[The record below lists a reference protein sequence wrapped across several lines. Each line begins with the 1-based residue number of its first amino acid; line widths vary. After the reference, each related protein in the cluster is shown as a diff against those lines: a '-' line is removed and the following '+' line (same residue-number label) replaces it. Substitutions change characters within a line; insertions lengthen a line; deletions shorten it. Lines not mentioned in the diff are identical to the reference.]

1 MATVRM
7 SRRLLSEIRQN
18 ARDKFTLVNPKK
30 EYPEPDT
37 YYDQNIA
44 PKVNK
49 AMEDF
54 NATMDGLGTIGT
66 KNVERLIFK
75 TTDPEETDRYART
88 KTYTCHFSVTRDV
101 PESITGTSYY
111 SNEATVRL
119 DINNPFIK
127 KLEAIREYNDKLDD
141 EERAYVNKVDET
153 CNQFSTL
160 NQALTAWP
168 ALEALVP
175 HESIH
180 KVHQKVSRKAKQK
193 QQRELIADQEQ
204 ELNEVLLTS
213 KLLESD

>member
-7 SRRLLSEIRQN
+7 SQRLLSEIRQK

-54 NATMDGLGTIGT
+54 NATMEGIRIANTKQVDTI
-66 KNVERLIFK
+66 VFK
-75 TTDPEETDRYART
+75 STNPKETDRYART
-88 KTYTCHFSVTRDV
+88 KSYTCHFATPRHV
-101 PESITGTSYY
+101 PEFLAGTSYY
-111 SNEATVRL
+111 SSEATVML
-119 DINNPFIK
+119 DIDNPFMK
-127 KLEAIREYNDKLDD
+127 QLEQIHEYNDKLDD
-141 EERAYVNKVDET
+141 KEREYVNKVDET
-153 CNQFSTL
+153 CSKFSTL

-175 HESIH
+175 HDKIQ
-180 KVHQKVSRKAKQK
+180 KVHEKISRKAKRQE
-193 QQRELIADQEQ
+193 QRELIADQEQ

>member
-7 SRRLLSEIRQN
+7 SRRLLSEIRQK
-18 ARDKFTLVNPKK
+18 ARDKFTLVNPTK

-54 NATMDGLGTIGT
+54 NATMDGLATLNT
-66 KNVERLIFK
+66 KNVECIVFK
-75 TTDPEETDRYART
+75 STDPEETDRYART
-88 KTYTCHFSVTRDV
+88 KSYTCHFSVTRDV
-101 PESITGTSYY
+101 PECITGSYY
-111 SNEATVRL
+111 SSEAIVRL
-119 DINNPFIK
+119 DINDPFIK
-127 KLEAIREYNDKLDD
+127 KLETIREYNDKLGD

-175 HESIH
+175 HDKIQ
-180 KVHQKVSRKAKQK
+180 KVHEKVSRKAKQQK
-193 QQRELIADQEQ
+193 QRELIVEQEQ

>member
-7 SRRLLSEIRQN
+7 SQRLLSEIRQK
-18 ARDKFTLVNPKK
+18 ARDKFTLVNPTKD
-30 EYPEPDT
+30 YPEPDT

-54 NATMDGLGTIGT
+54 NATMEGIQIFNTKQVDTI
-66 KNVERLIFK
+66 VFK
-75 TTDPEETDRYART
+75 STDPKETDRYART
-88 KTYTCHFSVTRDV
+88 KSYTCHFATPRDV
-101 PESITGTSYY
+101 PEFLTGSSYY
-111 SNEATVRL
+111 SSQATVRL
-119 DINNPFIK
+119 DIDNSFIK
-127 KLEAIREYNDKLDD
+127 QLEEIREYNDKLDD
-141 EERAYVNKVDET
+141 KEREYVNKVDET
-153 CNQFSTL
+153 CSKFSTL

-175 HESIH
+175 HDKIQ
-180 KVHQKVSRKAKQK
+180 KVHEKISRKKI
-193 QQRELIADQEQ
+193 QQERRELIADQEQ

>member
-7 SRRLLSEIRQN
+7 SRRLLSEIRQK
-18 ARDKFTLVNPKK
+18 ARDKFTLVNPTKD
-30 EYPEPDT
+30 YPEPDT

-54 NATMDGLGTIGT
+54 NATMDGLATLNTKQVDTI
-66 KNVERLIFK
+66 IFK
-75 TTDPEETDRYART
+75 STDPEETDRYART
-88 KTYTCHFSVTRDV
+88 KSYTCHFATPRDV
-101 PESITGTSYY
+101 PESITGSYY
-111 SNEATVRL
+111 SSEATVTL
-119 DINNPFIK
+119 DINDPFIK
-127 KLEAIREYNDKLDD
+127 KLEAIREYNDKLND

-175 HESIH
+175 HDNIQ
-180 KVHQKVSRKAKQK
+180 KVHEKVSRKAKQQK
-193 QQRELIADQEQ
+193 QRELIVEQEQ